1 MIYPVQ
7 DLTNGQKVESVKY
20 EGKLLSQV
28 HVNQLI
34 QRQRPAVQK
43 TLQFGAAAAP
53 QEFCL
58 FFCFNAFRDGFNSC
72 LLTFLFLALFIPIHL
87 MLFLKFVHLSVC
99 LSRGIAECFPAVFPD
114 IADSITEASGI
125 SLGNVTGEEISCAF
139 DLSSGDLLRTS
150 LYVEDKFIPAKA
162 EHDICRPEL

>member
-43 TLQFGAAAAP
+43 SLQFADIQPAESEIFSTYF
-53 QEFCL
+53 QLYREIYVFS
-58 FFCFNAFRDGFNSC
+58 FFLLSC
-72 LLTFLFLALFIPIHL
+72 
-87 MLFLKFVHLSVC
+87 
-99 LSRGIAECFPAVFPD
+99 
-114 IADSITEASGI
+114 
-125 SLGNVTGEEISCAF
+125 
-139 DLSSGDLLRTS
+139 
-150 LYVEDKFIPAKA
+150 
-162 EHDICRPEL
+162 